1 MREIRIKTID
11 AKDQRYPTAGDYFD
25 IGDELHF
32 RITKQKNEDYEFMI
46 SIHEQVEEYLT
57 RRKGINEQSILEFDL
72 EWEKKKEQGLTTA
85 EEPGAEPDCPYKRE
99 HFLATVIEGLLA
111 LEMGIDFQTYDQEIV
126 Y

>member
-1 MREIRIKTID
+1 MKINIDFID
-11 AKDQRYPTAGDYFD
+11 AKEQRYPTAGDYW
-25 IGDELHF
+25 IDENTLEV
-32 RITKQKNEDYEFMI
+32 RITKQGNRDYEFMI
-46 SIHEQVEEYLT
+46 MIHELIEEYLT